1 MLQVSNGLS
10 KQGVLR
16 MPEAVAFVTHCVET
30 RTIVERG
37 IGPHVMLRGVAQIP
51 HTRCAGKRKGPSN
64 LGGGGGGQSVC
75 AVLLSTF

>member
-1 MLQVSNGLS
+1 
-10 KQGVLR
+10 